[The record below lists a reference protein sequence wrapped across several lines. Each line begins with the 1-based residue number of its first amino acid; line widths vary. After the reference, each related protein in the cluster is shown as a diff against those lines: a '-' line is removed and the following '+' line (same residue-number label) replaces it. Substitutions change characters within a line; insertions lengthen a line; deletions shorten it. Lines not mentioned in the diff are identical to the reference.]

1 MILPLTNIQRKKSD
15 IVIEWHT
22 GLTDLLGPW
31 ESVTP
36 GSKISVFSVDRLDP
50 DRINPQTT

>member
-1 MILPLTNIQRKKSD
+1 MAY
-15 IVIEWHT
+15 
-22 GLTDLLGPW
+22 GLDRFYGPW

-36 GSKISVFSVDRLDP
+36 GSTFPVFSVDRLDP